1 MSTRWLLLLLI
12 YLYLG
17 TLQVGAVSNRTYNV
31 RHLSSSVWGTLAY
44 AEPDSDSGNTE
55 PSIETHVRTGTARQA
70 NAAFSAQ
77 RAYAILEKQ
86 CAFGPRPPGS
96 AAHRET
102 QNYLFTEL
110 QKYANNVALQ
120 PIKYNVGAR
129 SPRPYKTLH
138 FNNILAEFG
147 PSNGETV
154 LLAAHWDTRPIAD
167 HDPKPEN
174 REQPILG
181 ANDGASG
188 VAVLIELA
196 RVLKEHPPPRRVVIV
211 LFDGEDYGRT
221 ADDMFIGSRFFARNL
236 GKWKP
241 DYGILLDMVG
251 DKDLTLPIEANSWN
265 ANRAFTA
272 AIWQRAAALGLAP
285 FQQRVGPAIMD
296 DHVPLINVGIP
307 MVDIIDFDYPY
318 WHTLE
323 DTVDKCSPKSLEVVA
338 TLVISVVYDGL

>member
-1 MSTRWLLLLLI
+1 MNARRLLLLLT
-12 YLYLG
+12 YLCCG
-17 TLQVGAVSNRTYNV
+17 V
-31 RHLSSSVWGTLAY
+31 LSIAC
-44 AEPDSDSGNTE
+44 AEPDSESRNIAPRDAT
-55 PSIETHVRTGTARQA
+55 PAIVGTAREA
-70 NAAFSAQ
+70 NVAFSAQ
-77 RAYAILEKQ
+77 RAFAILEKQ
-86 CAFGPRPPGS
+86 CEFGPRPPGS

-102 QNYLFTEL
+102 LNYLFTEL
-110 QKYANNVALQ
+110 QKYANNAALQ
-120 PIKYNVGAR
+120 PIEHKVGTQ
-129 SPRPYKTLH
+129 TLH
-138 FNNILAEFG
+138 LNNILAEFG
-147 PSNGETV
+147 HPSGETL

-174 REQPILG
+174 RETPILG

-188 VAVLIELA
+188 VAVLLELA
-196 RVLKEHPPPRRVVIV
+196 RVFKAHPPPRRVVIV

-236 GKWKP
+236 GRWKP

-251 DKDLTLPIEANSWN
+251 DKELTLPIEANSWN

-285 FQQRVGPAIMD
+285 FQQRLGPAIMD

-318 WHTLE
+318 WHTIE

-338 TLVISVVYDGL
+338 TLVISIVYDGL

>member
-1 MSTRWLLLLLI
+1 MNARRFLLFLT
-12 YLYLG
+12 YLCCG
-17 TLQVGAVSNRTYNV
+17 V
-31 RHLSSSVWGTLAY
+31 LSIAC
-44 AEPDSDSGNTE
+44 AEPDPEHRNIAPRDA
-55 PSIETHVRTGTARQA
+55 THASVGTAREA

-77 RAYAILEKQ
+77 RAFVMLEKQ
-86 CAFGPRPPGS
+86 CEFGPRPPGS
-96 AAHRET
+96 AAHKET

-110 QKYANNVALQ
+110 QKYANNAALQ
-120 PIKYNVGAR
+120 PLEHKIGTQ
-129 SPRPYKTLH
+129 TLH
-138 FNNILAEFG
+138 LNNILAEFG
-147 PSNGETV
+147 QPSGETL

-174 REQPILG
+174 RETPILG

-188 VAVLIELA
+188 VAVLLELA
-196 RVLKEHPPPRRVVIV
+196 RVFKAHPPPRRVVIV

-236 GKWKP
+236 GRWKP

-265 ANRAFTA
+265 ANRAFTT
-272 AIWQRAAALGLAP
+272 AIWNRAATLGLAP
-285 FQQRVGPAIMD
+285 FQQRLGPAIMD

-318 WHTLE
+318 WHTIE